1 MMERGH
7 SRYIQFES
15 VLNFRDL
22 GGYRTLDGKTTG
34 WGRIFRS
41 GELCRMTD
49 SDFARLT
56 QEIRINTVLDLRDRI
71 ELEQQGTGRIAESGM
86 KYFNVPF
93 TTGDGGRTLDI
104 ERFKGF
110 RNMGEV
116 YLYFFRH
123 KAYGRQVVKALEIIA
138 DPANHPLVFHC
149 AAGKDRTGVL
159 AATILSIL
167 GVPDEDIIEDYTL
180 TTPFMKDLIDL
191 LNNNPGIVEGTDSL
205 PDYFWT
211 STAESMELFLTAL
224 RHEYGSVK
232 GYLEAHG
239 AQAELFDRLKEA
251 LLY

>member
-1 MMERGH
+1 MMEQGH

-15 VLNFRDL
+15 VPNFRDL

-34 WGRIFRS
+34 WGRVFRS

-71 ELEQQGTGRIAESGM
+71 ELEKQGTGRVAESGM

-93 TTGDGGRTLDI
+93 TVGDGSRDPDM
-104 ERFKGF
+104 ERFKSF
-110 RNMGEV
+110 TNMGEV

-123 KAYGRQVVKALEIIA
+123 QAYGRQVVKALEIIA
-138 DPANHPLVFHC
+138 EPANHPLVFHC

-159 AATILSIL
+159 AAATLSVL
-167 GVPDEDIIEDYTL
+167 GVPDEDIIKDYTL
-180 TTPFMKDLIDL
+180 TTPFMKELIDH
-191 LNNNPGIVEGTDSL
+191 LNNNPGIVDRADSL

-211 STAESMELFLTAL
+211 SNAESMELFLTAL
-224 RHEYGSVK
+224 RREFGSVK

-239 AQAELFDRLKEA
+239 AEAGLFDRLREA
-251 LLY
+251 LLE